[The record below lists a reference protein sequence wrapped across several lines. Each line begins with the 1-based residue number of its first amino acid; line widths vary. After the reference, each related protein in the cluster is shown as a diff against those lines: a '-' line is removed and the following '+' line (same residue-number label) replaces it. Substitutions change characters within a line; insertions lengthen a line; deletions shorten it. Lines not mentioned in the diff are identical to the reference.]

1 MAAQRHIQTR
11 GGGSRH
17 SDEAVLDAVRASV
30 LAVGV
35 RRTTLAD
42 VARRAGVSRMTL
54 YRRWGDVDRL
64 VRDLMTREF
73 HAVVASVAE
82 AGQGGAGQD
91 GAGQDGAGPGGSGPG
106 LVPAIV
112 AAVSGLRREPLF
124 RRVLDVD
131 PDLLLPYVTDR
142 LGSTQRAV
150 VELLTAGLRAA
161 QRDGGVRAG
170 DPVRMAYTVLLIAQ
184 SFVLSARTVAEHL
197 DEAALDTELTRALEA
212 YLR

>member
-1 MAAQRHIQTR
+1 MAAQRHIQIQGS
-11 GGGSRH
+11 GGRH

-35 RRTTLAD
+35 RRTTLTD

-73 HAVVASVAE
+73 HAVVAPVPV
-82 AGQGGAGQD
+82 AGQ
-91 GAGQDGAGPGGSGPG
+91 G

-112 AAVSGLRREPLF
+112 AAVSRLRREPLF
-124 RRVLDVD
+124 ARVLDVD

-142 LGSTQRAV
+142 LGSTQHAV
-150 VELLTAGLRAA
+150 VALLAGGIRSAQEAGAA
-161 QRDGGVRAG
+161 RAG
-170 DPVRMAYTVLLIAQ
+170 DPDRMAYTVLLIAQ
-184 SFVLSARTVAEHL
+184 SFALSARTVAGHL
-197 DEAALDTELTRALEA
+197 DEEALDAELAHALEA

>member
-1 MAAQRHIQTR
+1 MAAQRHIQTQ
-11 GGGSRH
+11 GGGGRH

-73 HAVVASVAE
+73 HAVVAGLPE
-82 AGQGGAGQD
+82 AGRH
-91 GAGQDGAGPGGSGPG
+91 
-106 LVPAIV
+106 LVPAVV
-112 AAVSGLRREPLF
+112 AAVAGLRREPLF
-124 RRVLDVD
+124 ARVLDLD

-142 LGSTQRAV
+142 LGSTQLAAV
-150 VELLTAGLRAA
+150 ALLAAGIRSGQEAGA
-161 QRDGGVRAG
+161 VRAG
-170 DPVRMAYTVLLIAQ
+170 DPGRMAYAVLLITQ
-184 SFVLSARTVAEHL
+184 SFALSARPGAGHQDHADL
-197 DEAALDTELTRALEA
+197 DAELTHALEA